1 VHILPQNTEFHEV
14 DESEEEP
21 KSQGKTGQ
29 WEPCKVRFVNSEE
42 EKSDKDWHFTKE
54 LFKSLKY

>member
-1 VHILPQNTEFHEV
+1 MQIHFKVKVHILPQNTEFHEV

-29 WEPCKVRFVNSEE
+29 
-42 EKSDKDWHFTKE
+42 
-54 LFKSLKY
+54 